1 MFNYATK
8 AAKMLGERL
17 MKVKV
22 TTLDN
27 KAAGEIDLNDAVFG
41 LEIRKDVLHRAVR
54 WQRAKAQ
61 AGTHKTTARSEV
73 SYTTAKMYKQK
84 GTGNAR
90 HGAKSVSQFRHGA
103 KVFGPVVRSHA
114 HDLTKKF
121 RKLALRTALSAKA
134 KEQKLWIIDTAE
146 VNSPKTKEM
155 QTRFAALG
163 WVKPLIID
171 GAAVN
176 EGFAKAVRNLK
187 NVDVLPSV
195 GANVYDILNHK
206 ELVLTKDAVA
216 ALEARLA

>member
-1 MFNYATK
+1 
-8 AAKMLGERL
+8 MLEEMD

-41 LEIRKDVLHRAVR
+41 LEVRKDVLHRIVR

-61 AGTHKTTARSEV
+61 AGTHKTTTRSEV

-103 KVFGPVVRSHA
+103 TVFGPVVRSHA

-121 RKLALRTALSAKA
+121 RKLALRTALSSKL
-134 KEQKLWIIDTAE
+134 KDQKLIVVDSVASKI
-146 VNSPKTKEM
+146 VKTKEM
-155 QTRFAALG
+155 EAKLKALG
-163 WVKPLIID
+163 WNNPLIID
-171 GAAVN
+171 GAAVDAN
-176 EGFAKAVRNLK
+176 FLKAINNLHW
-187 NVDVLPSV
+187 VDVLPSV
-195 GANVYDILNHK
+195 GANVYDILNHQ